1 MTPNQSYSRINT
13 SELKD
18 LIIQKIGKQRA
29 ERYFDMIRRLF
40 SYKINKCEF
49 DRFCNQTIGREN
61 IHLHNR
67 LIKSILKNACL
78 AKAPPLRGVRKA
90 GSTLNAKVENGYP
103 GSCLQSIYGDG
114 FPKSPRKVR
123 SPLNRDHR
131 KFRDRPIPLVPNGKP
146 QNFASEEPLPKVQE
160 QHELLSL
167 GSRPPVEVASVEDGE
182 EVEQDAGSPGI
193 QSRSPVT
200 APLGISMKL
209 GGSRKSLHTVSVGGA
224 YRPETCQNCGELPD
238 TRSLRARLQHKLEM
252 EGMTVSTDCL
262 NLFNNGLD
270 AYLKR
275 LIEPCIRLA
284 GSRHEKDHF
293 NQQNSLYIHGSNG
306 MTGRPEMQRELSY
319 ATMVDFRAAMEL
331 NPQILGEDWATQ
343 LEKIFLPASE
353 E

>member
-1 MTPNQSYSRINT
+1 MMPNQSYSRIDT
-13 SELKD
+13 LELKD
-18 LIIQKIGKQRA
+18 LIIKKIGHQRA

-40 SYKINKCEF
+40 SAKISKCEF
-49 DRFCNQTIGREN
+49 DKFCNQTIGREN

-67 LIKSILKNACL
+67 LIKSIIKNACL
-78 AKAPPLRGVRKA
+78 AKAPPLRGVKKA
-90 GSTLNAKVENGYP
+90 GSLNAKVDNEYP
-103 GSCLQSIYGDG
+103 GSCLQSI

-131 KFRDRPIPLVPNGKP
+131 KFRDRPIPLMPNGKP
-146 QNFASEEPLPKVQE
+146 QNMVSEEPISKAQE

-200 APLGISMKL
+200 APLGISMNL
-209 GGSRKSLHTVSVGGA
+209 GGSRKFLHNVSVFGA
-224 YRPETCQNCGELPD
+224 YRPKTCQNCGELPD
-238 TRSLRARLQHKLEM
+238 TRSLRGRLQQKLEM

-262 NLFNNGLD
+262 NLLNNGLD

-284 GSRHEKDHF
+284 GSRHEKE
-293 NQQNSLYIHGSNG
+293 QPNSLYIHGSNG
-306 MTGRPEMQRELSY
+306 MIGRGDMLREAKY

-331 NPQILGEDWATQ
+331 NPQILGGDWATQ
-343 LEKIFLPASE
+343 LEKISLRAYE